1 MRTLHSFVLVGS
13 LLVVAASAGAA
24 QGTSNAADT
33 VPAAPYANGE
43 VVAAAMGGSL
53 IGLFVG
59 MSAAYPFL
67 ASGSEDVLG
76 PYALAI
82 LAGSAAGTAVGIR
95 MASRGRIPTED
106 AVMGGILGIGAG
118 MATLWMID
126 KATHS
131 GGPAA
136 AYPLGFSIS
145 QGALA
150 SAIALGGR

>member
-1 MRTLHSFVLVGS
+1 MRTLHSFALAGS
-13 LLVVAASAGAA
+13 LLVMAASAGAA
-24 QGTSNAADT
+24 QTTPNAADT
-33 VPAAPYANGE
+33 APAAPYSNGE

-59 MSAAYPFL
+59 LSAPYPFL
-67 ASGSEDVLG
+67 AGGSEEVLG
-76 PYALAI
+76 VYAVAI
-82 LAGSAAGTAVGIR
+82 LAGSAAGTAIGIR

-106 AVMGGILGIGAG
+106 AIMGGILGAGAG
-118 MATLWMID
+118 MAAIWMID

-131 GGPAA
+131 DGPAA

-150 SAIALGGR
+150 SAVALGGR